1 MRSFDELMACEYVI
15 DFTPDELYTFI
26 SEVVDRR
33 VALRR
38 SYARSILAE
47 DLAKSRVNVH
57 EALQQQSRDE
67 LNQILRDVQNMESKA
82 RAGHY
87 DYKEGEEV

>member
-15 DFTPDELYTFI
+15 DFTPEELYTFI
-26 SEVVDRR
+26 SKVVDRR
-33 VALRR
+33 VTLRR

-47 DLAKSRVNVH
+47 DLAKSRVNIH

-67 LNQILRDVQNMESKA
+67 LNQILKHVQNMESKA